1 MLTECRVGQHRAED
15 AKGVAVAQGSR
26 LGAVGGGGGRGRK
39 RTLESLELAECSMG
53 WQWMLKVEM
62 ESKHRL
68 REWQMVHV
76 GGPHSGS
83 FELPAS

>member
-1 MLTECRVGQHRAED
+1 
-15 AKGVAVAQGSR
+15 
-26 LGAVGGGGGRGRK
+26 
-39 RTLESLELAECSMG
+39 MG